1 MLRPVLTM
9 AAITLLGGCATSPGQ
24 TDATQARTAGND
36 VTINCSGANSDWVF
50 CYRNANEVC
59 GLSGFSVVSRD
70 GAIGAAADSNE
81 RKLIVRCK

>member
-1 MLRPVLTM
+1 MIRPVLTI
-9 AAITLLGGCATSPGQ
+9 AAITLLGGCASSSGQ
-24 TDATQARTAGND
+24 SGALQESSTGSD

-59 GLSGFSVVSRD
+59 GLSGFSVISRD
-70 GAIGAAADSNE
+70 GAVGAGASSDE